1 MVEAKEIGRGMS
13 VGELAIRPEKRWI
26 TCDGVVQQIGRLHQ
40 IRFHG
45 TAKAY
50 QEKIFGARVEIEG
63 GDVPRRGPFDRVLFP
78 WRKLGLKLLGNP
90 PRDFTLNRE

>member
-1 MVEAKEIGRGMS
+1 MVEAKEVERVMS

-26 TCDGVVQQIGRLHQ
+26 TCDGLVQQIGRLHQ

-63 GDVPRRGPFDRVLFP
+63 GDVPRRGPFDCILFT
-78 WRKLGLKLLGNP
+78 R
-90 PRDFTLNRE
+90 